1 MGTAVPGKQAGESMI
16 TLISRVVGA
25 LFLLATGVVLAQTGH
40 MTDGGGHGMGWG
52 YGGFWGAVLLG
63 AVAVAVVVLLMNRR
77 RK

>member
-1 MGTAVPGKQAGESMI
+1 MAVPDKQAGEPMN
-16 TLISRVVGA
+16 TLISMAVSA
-25 LFLLATGVVLAQTGH
+25 FSLLATSVVLAQTGH
-40 MTDGGGHGMGWG
+40 MTDGGSHGMGWG

>member
-1 MGTAVPGKQAGESMI
+1 MN

-25 LFLLATGVVLAQTGH
+25 LFLLATGVASAQTGN
-40 MTDGGGHGMGWG
+40 MMEGGGHGMGWGGG

-63 AVAVAVVVLLMNRR
+63 AVVVAVVVLLMNRR